1 MHMESFQP
9 NSVVRFGTFEVSL
22 QSGEV
27 RKAGLRI
34 RVQQQ
39 PMKLLE
45 ILLERPGEVV
55 TREELRSRVW
65 PSESFGDFDQALN
78 IAIGKLRTALGDS
91 AENPRFI
98 ETLPKRGYR
107 FIADVSVVDADAR
120 PKRQE
125 LVARDLPAAGPGH
138 KIQGAGLAVVP
149 KRQLWPTRWIIGA
162 LALVIII
169 SLSIL
174 SVWRFRSRAPAS
186 TGIRSIAVLPLD
198 NLSGDASQNYFA
210 DGMTDELITD
220 LAQISALRV
229 ISRTSVM
236 VYKGAR
242 KPLPQIAREL
252 NVDAVVEGT
261 VLRSGDRV
269 RITAQLIEASTDK
282 HLWSQ
287 SYEGDLRDTLTLQK
301 KVASA
306 IADQIRINLTPRE
319 QAALKNV
326 KVVNPESYESYL
338 KGRYFWNKRTAD
350 GLKVALAY
358 FKEAIEED
366 PKYAQAYSG
375 LADTYALLGDWQYAV
390 MTPKEAFPQA
400 KAAAIKALELDSTLG
415 EAHNSLAFVLD
426 GFDWDFDSA
435 GKEFQ
440 RAIELNPG
448 YATAHHWY
456 AWHLSLLG
464 RYDEA
469 IAEMRKAE
477 NLDPLSLIINADLA
491 ELLVLAHSDD
501 ESIRQSRKTIEMDP
515 NFALA
520 HNQLAQAY
528 LQEHM
533 YDEAVAE
540 LKTAVQLSG
549 GSPAFIA
556 NLARAY
562 VASGKR
568 SEAVNLL
575 GDLKKRS
582 NPGYSNASEIAM
594 IYTSLGDTD
603 QAMNWLEKGYEERF
617 NPGVLLRPGFDP
629 LRSDSRFQN
638 LVHRI
643 GLPRQPRNSENNPR
657 GNRDEK
663 EEAHQRSV
671 GASKPGDA
679 VCSGLYFD
687 RICVDQ
693 MTYLRVAGDVAR
705 QALLHLA
712 VRLGLP
718 FVLSQMLRP
727 RIHEEYLQ
735 IAVRDFSITVDTPP
749 ISPIATPDAG
759 VLMDCLHELRF
770 AFSNDSV
777 FDRH

>member
-1 MHMESFQP
+1 MEPSRLT
-9 NSVVRFGTFEVSL
+9 SVVRFGTFEVSF

-55 TREELRSRVW
+55 TRGELRSRLW
-65 PSESFGDFDQALN
+65 TDESFGDFDQAVN
-78 IAIGKLRTALGDS
+78 IAIAKLRSALGDS

-107 FIADVSVVDADAR
+107 FIAEVSVVDADAR
-120 PKRQE
+120 PRKPE
-125 LVARDLPAAGPGH
+125 TVAGDLSGLEPETEHGH
-138 KIQGAGLAVVP
+138 KLPGAGLAVAP
-149 KRQLWPTRWIIGA
+149 KRQLWSTSRVIVA
-162 LALVIII
+162 SVVVLSLMFLAIWL
-169 SLSIL
+169 
-174 SVWRFRSRAPAS
+174 FRSPGRTPM
-186 TGIRSIAVLPLD
+186 GIRSLAVLPLE

-261 VLRSGDRV
+261 VLRSGDQV

-287 SYEGDLRDTLTLQK
+287 SYEGVLRDTLALQNR
-301 KVASA
+301 VASA
-306 IADQIRINLTPRE
+306 IADQIRINLTPQE
-319 QAALKNV
+319 QAALRNA
-326 KVVNPESYESYL
+326 KVVKPEAYESYL

-358 FKEAIEED
+358 FKEAIGED

-390 MTPKEAFPQA
+390 MTPKEAFPKA
-400 KAAAIKALELDSTLG
+400 KAAAIQALELDSTLG

-426 GFDWDFDSA
+426 GFDWDLASG
-435 GKEFQ
+435 GKEFR
-440 RAIELNPG
+440 RAIELSPG

-469 IAEMRKAE
+469 IAEMKKAE

-491 ELLVLAHSDD
+491 ELLVLAHSYD

-520 HNQLAQAY
+520 HNQLGQAY
-528 LQEHM
+528 LQKHT
-533 YDEAVAE
+533 YGEAVAE
-540 LKTAVQLSG
+540 LQKSVELSG

-562 VASGKR
+562 VASGKK
-568 SEAVNLL
+568 SEALRLL
-575 GDLKKRS
+575 SDLKKRS
-582 NPGYSNASEIAM
+582 NPSYSNASEIAV
-594 IYTSLGDTD
+594 IYASLGDSD

-629 LRSDSRFQN
+629 LRSDPRFQD
-638 LVHRI
+638 LARRI
-643 GLPRQPRNSENNPR
+643 GL
-657 GNRDEK
+657 
-663 EEAHQRSV
+663 V
-671 GASKPGDA
+671 G
-679 VCSGLYFD
+679 
-687 RICVDQ
+687 
-693 MTYLRVAGDVAR
+693 
-705 QALLHLA
+705 
-712 VRLGLP
+712 
-718 FVLSQMLRP
+718 
-727 RIHEEYLQ
+727 
-735 IAVRDFSITVDTPP
+735 
-749 ISPIATPDAG
+749 
-759 VLMDCLHELRF
+759 
-770 AFSNDSV
+770 
-777 FDRH
+777 

>member
-1 MHMESFQP
+1 
-9 NSVVRFGTFEVSL
+9 
-22 QSGEV
+22 
-27 RKAGLRI
+27 
-34 RVQQQ
+34 
-39 PMKLLE
+39 MKLLE
-45 ILLERPGEVV
+45 ILLEHPGEVV
-55 TREELRSRVW
+55 TREELRRRVW
-65 PSESFGDFDQALN
+65 SSESFGDFDQALN
-78 IAIGKLRTALGDS
+78 IAIGKLRSALGDS
-91 AENPRFI
+91 AESPRFI

-107 FIADVSVVDADAR
+107 FIADVSVVDIEAR

-125 LVARDLPAAGPGH
+125 PLAGDLPATDLGH
-138 KIQGAGLAVVP
+138 KIQGIGLAVAP
-149 KRQLWPTRWIIGA
+149 QRRLLPTRWIIVA
-162 LALVIII
+162 LALVL
-169 SLSIL
+169 SLAIL
-174 SVWRFRSRAPAS
+174 SVWRFRSHTPAP
-186 TGIRSIAVLPLD
+186 TGIRSLAVLPLD
-198 NLSGDASQNYFA
+198 NLSGEASQNYFA

-252 NVDAVVEGT
+252 SVDAVVEGT
-261 VLRSGDRV
+261 VLRSDNRV

-319 QAALKNV
+319 EAALKSV
-326 KVVNPESYESYL
+326 KVVNPEAYESYL

-350 GLKVALAY
+350 GLKAALAY
-358 FKEAIEED
+358 FKQAIEED

-448 YATAHHWY
+448 YASAHHWY

-501 ESIRQSRKTIEMDP
+501 DSIRQSRKTIEMDP

-528 LQEHM
+528 LQKQM

-568 SEAVNLL
+568 SEAVKLL
-575 GDLKKRS
+575 GDLKKS
-582 NPGYSNASEIAM
+582 ANPGYSNASEIAV
-594 IYTSLGDTD
+594 IYAALGDTD

-629 LRSDSRFQN
+629 LRSDLRFQN
-638 LVHRI
+638 LVRRI
-643 GLPRQPRNSENNPR
+643 GL
-657 GNRDEK
+657 
-663 EEAHQRSV
+663 
-671 GASKPGDA
+671 
-679 VCSGLYFD
+679 SG
-687 RICVDQ
+687 
-693 MTYLRVAGDVAR
+693 
-705 QALLHLA
+705 
-712 VRLGLP
+712 
-718 FVLSQMLRP
+718 
-727 RIHEEYLQ
+727 
-735 IAVRDFSITVDTPP
+735 
-749 ISPIATPDAG
+749 
-759 VLMDCLHELRF
+759 
-770 AFSNDSV
+770 
-777 FDRH
+777 

>member
-1 MHMESFQP
+1 MESPPP
-9 NSVVRFGTFEVSL
+9 NSVVRFGTYEVSL

-45 ILLERPGEVV
+45 ILLECKGEVV
-55 TREELRSRVW
+55 TREEFRSRVW
-65 PSESFGDFDQALN
+65 PNENFGDFDLALN
-78 IAIGKLRTALGDS
+78 IAIGKLRSALGDS

-107 FIADVSVVDADAR
+107 FIADVSVVDGDPRA
-120 PKRQE
+120 KGSGS
-125 LVARDLPAAGPGH
+125 AAGD
-138 KIQGAGLAVVP
+138 LAETEPPDKREAATLVVAP
-149 KRQLWPTRWIIGA
+149 RRQMWPARRIIVAGA
-162 LALVIII
+162 LVL
-169 SLSIL
+169 IL
-174 SVWRFRSRAPAS
+174 PILAIWLFRSRERAS
-186 TGIRSIAVLPLD
+186 TGIRSLAVLPLE
-198 NLSGDASQNYFA
+198 NLSGDAAQNYFA

-242 KPLPQIAREL
+242 KPLPQIGREL

-261 VLRSGDRV
+261 VLRFGDQV
-269 RITAQLIEASTDK
+269 RITAQLIEAATDK

-287 SYEGDLRDTLTLQK
+287 SYEGELRDTLALQDR
-301 KVASA
+301 VARA
-306 IADQIRINLTPRE
+306 IAEQIQINLTPRE

-326 KVVNPESYESYL
+326 KAVNPQAYESYL
-338 KGRYFWNKRTAD
+338 KGRYFWNKRTAE

-358 FKEAIEED
+358 FKQAIEED

-375 LADTYALLGDWQYAV
+375 LADTYALSGDWQYAV
-390 MTPKEAFPQA
+390 MTPKEAFPEA
-400 KAAAIKALELDSTLG
+400 KAAALKALELDNTLG

-426 GFDWDFDSA
+426 GFDWDFDAA
-435 GKEFQ
+435 GKEFR

-464 RYDEA
+464 RFDEA
-469 IAEMRKAE
+469 IAEMKRAQ

-491 ELLVLAHSDD
+491 ELLGLAHSYD

-520 HNQLAQAY
+520 HNHLAQAY
-528 LQEHM
+528 LQKHM

-540 LKTAVQLSG
+540 LQEAVKLSG
-549 GSPAFIA
+549 DSPTCVA

-568 SEAVNLL
+568 SEAVKWL

-582 NPGYSNASEIAM
+582 NPGYSNASEIAV
-594 IYTSLGDTD
+594 IYASLGDTD
-603 QAMNWLEKGYEERF
+603 QAMNWLEKGYENRF

-629 LRSDSRFQN
+629 LRSDLRFQN
-638 LVHRI
+638 LVRRI
-643 GLPRQPRNSENNPR
+643 GL
-657 GNRDEK
+657 
-663 EEAHQRSV
+663 
-671 GASKPGDA
+671 
-679 VCSGLYFD
+679 SG
-687 RICVDQ
+687 
-693 MTYLRVAGDVAR
+693 
-705 QALLHLA
+705 
-712 VRLGLP
+712 
-718 FVLSQMLRP
+718 
-727 RIHEEYLQ
+727 
-735 IAVRDFSITVDTPP
+735 
-749 ISPIATPDAG
+749 
-759 VLMDCLHELRF
+759 
-770 AFSNDSV
+770 
-777 FDRH
+777 